1 MPLTSKQWDSV
12 LLPFVSFHL
21 FPFISLFL
29 FSPSSLH
36 CQTIRGE
43 NASHLLFAIKVD
55 LLCLDIATVSHGSL
69 ICLWKWVLQVND
81 MLHKTLFFEK
91 NNLLAFCPFLPVKTF
106 FLDLHY
112 TVWFYIL
119 YLIIFFVSTQRKK
132 IMTFSL
138 CPQSSYL
145 IESCHLSV
153 PHLLPFWRP
162 PVYTILDW
170 DIDYLGCV
178 DEVFKP
184 KEQMIPFCKLIVAP
198 GQDHRILEWFV
209 LEGTFKFI

>member
-1 MPLTSKQWDSV
+1 MHHISCLQLKLTYCVWILLQWAMEV
-12 LLPFVSFHL
+12 WYVCGNEFYKLM
-21 FPFISLFL
+21 
-29 FSPSSLH
+29 
-36 CQTIRGE
+36 T
-43 NASHLLFAIKVD
+43 
-55 LLCLDIATVSHGSL
+55 
-69 ICLWKWVLQVND
+69 
-81 MLHKTLFFEK
+81 LHKTLFFEK

-153 PHLLPFWRP
+153 PHLLPFSRP

-184 KEQMIPFCKLIVAP
+184 KEQMIPFCKLVVAP